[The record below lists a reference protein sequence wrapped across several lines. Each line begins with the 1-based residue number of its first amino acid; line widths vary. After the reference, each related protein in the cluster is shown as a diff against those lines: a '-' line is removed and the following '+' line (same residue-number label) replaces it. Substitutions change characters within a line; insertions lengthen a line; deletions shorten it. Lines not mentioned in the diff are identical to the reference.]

1 MNHGEVGYSLY
12 VLKDGRYHLFAGQKE
27 VPWRRECRIDV
38 AGETVE
44 AMYKDHWGKYGDL
57 RVKMPLG
64 ATSADGGGI
73 GISGGENG
81 KPLSITINADTE
93 GEKVTG
99 HDFEPV
105 GDSLSNAKFIGTF
118 HAPSDDPQLI
128 RRKRERN

>member
-57 RVKMPLG
+57 WVKMPPD

-99 HDFEPV
+99 MISSQSV
-105 GDSLSNAKFIGTF
+105 
-118 HAPSDDPQLI
+118 I
-128 RRKRERN
+128 RCRMQNSSGRSMPRLMIRN